1 MQTTLS
7 AGFILA
13 VVLWGIL
20 APDNMSS
27 VFDTALALIT
37 RNFGW
42 MYLWIVL
49 GLVLFALFVAT
60 SRYGNLRLGGED
72 EEPEFSVG
80 SWFAMLFAAG
90 MGIGLVWGTLIA
102 GIAISLLLAGGLKA
116 VQTATIVF
124 ALPFTLVIVLMVIA
138 LWRALRQDWS
148 EHVVRE
154 RELRRRMR
162 RMVET

>member
-1 MQTTLS
+1 
-7 AGFILA
+7 
-13 VVLWGIL
+13 
-20 APDNMSS
+20 
-27 VFDTALALIT
+27 
-37 RNFGW
+37 
-42 MYLWIVL
+42 
-49 GLVLFALFVAT
+49 
-60 SRYGNLRLGGED
+60 
-72 EEPEFSVG
+72 
-80 SWFAMLFAAG
+80 